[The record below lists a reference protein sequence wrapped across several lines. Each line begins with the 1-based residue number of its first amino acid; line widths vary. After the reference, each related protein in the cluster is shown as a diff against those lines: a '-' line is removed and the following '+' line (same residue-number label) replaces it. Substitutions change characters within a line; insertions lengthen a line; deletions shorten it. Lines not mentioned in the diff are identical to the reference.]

1 MGWTTIITYCIYHIH
16 KDVRTYAYIY
26 NTTYLITFHKHT
38 PHESPPV
45 SPKSHQG
52 ETPENAKTEPTKP
65 GWSFPTIGFF
75 FRVVEND
82 PDHLPELRPGASD
95 LDDFVDFEV
104 GFISGWKNRRWL
116 PLKNAISG
124 SWLPV
129 WKTWKTRVFVNFGA
143 WGIFCWFVAWGPP
156 NTSRCLGGPEY
167 LLFSS
172 GF

>member
-75 FRVVEND
+75 
-82 PDHLPELRPGASD
+82 PGGGKRPRPPSRTETWCFG
-95 LDDFVDFEV
+95 
-104 GFISGWKNRRWL
+104 SGWLRGFWGGIYFRMKKTDVGCHWKML
-116 PLKNAISG
+116 FPVVGCSVKDLKNSG
-124 SWLPV
+124 VCELW
-129 WKTWKTRVFVNFGA
+129 
-143 WGIFCWFVAWGPP
+143 
-156 NTSRCLGGPEY
+156 CLGN
-167 LLFSS
+167 LLLVCCL
-172 GF
+172 GALR